1 MEFPEQLKA
10 NRQRIGLSQEDLAQR
25 IYVSRQT
32 ISNWETGKTYPDIS
46 SLLLLSNLFDVSV
59 DELLKGDVVSME
71 DKIRNDSR
79 TLGHLGWAM
88 LGFIVAALVSGGVAI
103 VVRDVG
109 PMTQDDISVASTISL
124 ILAGVFFLCA
134 FAAAVWAEVLKHQNN
149 LVTFREIV
157 AFEKGIPADEAR
169 DENAL
174 SRKHPI
180 VSSIFKVCSGALFA
194 LIAIVI
200 FEIIAKLIRDFIFLG

>member
-46 SLLLLSNLFDVSV
+46 SLLLLSNLFGVSV

-157 AFEKGIPADEAR
+157 AFEKGISADEAR

-174 SRKHPI
+174 SRKHPV